1 MDGTMENYFMLAAAI
16 VIQAVQDYR
25 ILLKRHLKRPDDWQ
39 IKSELDSCRRFFCSG
54 WFSTLS
60 GADGEEVMNMIE
72 KYPDLVIQKQIHNI
86 GAGRRGSRGK

>member
-1 MDGTMENYFMLAAAI
+1 MDGTMENYFTLAAAI
-16 VIQAVQDYR
+16 VMQAVQDYR
-25 ILLKRHLKRPDDWQ
+25 ILYKHHQKWPDDWK
-39 IKSELDSCRRFFCSG
+39 IKSELDSCRRFFSSG